1 MKCPLLEN
9 LHVSTFLNP
18 VVLRNCKRL
27 KSVVINYTGGEES
40 TYFRNQ
46 SASTLSV
53 LINLQVLDI
62 FRNKN
67 CSAYFQHIVTMLKNH
82 PRLMSLGQSDSSWAA
97 HHIGNNSKRD
107 AHPQYGLRKCFWGF
121 SIAVEDNPE
130 QIAAYNLMFPEVIRS
145 SILIFPL
152 VVELH
157 IVVRHENCLEHLK
170 NLKHLGSLSIN
181 FEFCSD
187 NYSSALSK
195 LLSLLSAIGPK
206 LKILELLQFH
216 NVPVNIIFRHCPDLE
231 FFQLYGAAII
241 CGSVKTVYEFK
252 NLKTLFVERMDAMS
266 LQYLLRNSR
275 DLRIL
280 YLEEASCLNDL
291 LMEDIINGN
300 PLAFYYLDKICVEEC
315 SLSRRGL
322 KIFLENAENL
332 TMAGFECYDADL
344 SILVEE
350 LNRNIYHEY
359 SVVRDYF
366 DFV

>member
-1 MKCPLLEN
+1 MPPKSLYDICQRRTLELMTEDGYWDECPENPFSELTCDVVNDLFAFYRTMEYHYLRDLELLLSCGKLQRLDLRYPEFSEEECDQLFQLLTEQGCRSITYVKLSANFKNDENSRLEKLIMKCPLLEN

-170 NLKHLGSLSIN
+170 
-181 FEFCSD
+181 
-187 NYSSALSK
+187 
-195 LLSLLSAIGPK
+195 
-206 LKILELLQFH
+206 IL
-216 NVPVNIIFRHCPDLE
+216 NTLE
-231 FFQLYGAAII
+231 A
-241 CGSVKTVYEFK
+241 
-252 NLKTLFVERMDAMS
+252 
-266 LQYLLRNSR
+266 
-275 DLRIL
+275 
-280 YLEEASCLNDL
+280 
-291 LMEDIINGN
+291 
-300 PLAFYYLDKICVEEC
+300 
-315 SLSRRGL
+315 
-322 KIFLENAENL
+322 
-332 TMAGFECYDADL
+332 
-344 SILVEE
+344 
-350 LNRNIYHEY
+350 
-359 SVVRDYF
+359 
-366 DFV
+366 